1 MAELAEVPT
10 DKKTGS
16 SRILAVDDST
26 NPNCKFMYLQGDVKT
41 TTKYFNKIDTRNL
54 HYAIN
59 DWFFDLLNTITPT
72 LLFLLIPKRPFNS
85 ARLLISVV
93 SLKYFNG
100 RNKR

>member
-1 MAELAEVPT
+1 MELNLSLPVGGRACGGADGQE
-10 DKKTGS
+10 TGS

-59 DWFFDLLNTITPT
+59 D
-72 LLFLLIPKRPFNS
+72 
-85 ARLLISVV
+85 
-93 SLKYFNG
+93 
-100 RNKR
+100 